1 MIYRNKNL
9 GFAPFAKNDVANV
22 RTNLTNITLCI
33 SQVSCTT
40 FENMTAFE
48 HNISSLEH
56 LSWPGVNKSR
66 LSILIHANEYANGGI
81 RHVDRSIPSPNS
93 SCKYEVHRGPP
104 RIFARVHVGLTSH

>member
-48 HNISSLEH
+48 PNISSLEH
-56 LSWPGVNKSR
+56 LSWPGVNESR
-66 LSILIHANEYANGGI
+66 LSILIRANGGGKCVKI
-81 RHVDRSIPSPNS
+81 M
-93 SCKYEVHRGPP
+93 
-104 RIFARVHVGLTSH
+104 RVN